1 MSLFL
6 RHIENSHVKQ
16 NLVHTLYQ
24 VRRYGQ
30 MPMEKFHG
38 IILLDEMDRALKYKP
53 VSWYLLPSDV
63 LTSLIYRMSTLILI
77 ICNGTLCILLSLE
90 FLNFKLYIKFYWL
103 CFIGA

>member
-6 RHIENSHVKQ
+6 RHIENSQVKQ

-30 MPMEKFHG
+30 MPVEKFHG
-38 IILLDEMDRALKYKP
+38 IISPDEMDRALKYKL
-53 VSWYLLPSDV
+53 VSWYSLPSDV
-63 LTSLIYRMSTLILI
+63 LTSLIYRVSTLHLI
-77 ICNGTLCILLSLE
+77 ICNNTLCMLRSLV
-90 FLNFKLYIKFYWL
+90 FWNFKLYIKFYWL